1 MTSQLK
7 STNPLTLLLHM
18 GTRSRRDPERACKMS
33 MMDDLAVTG
42 LHGGGGGGGDA
53 GGDGG
58 AVVLVVVVVLLLL
71 LPGRAGW
78 CCCCCSPKAPILVA
92 ILPQLQVRFDS
103 PSR

>member
-1 MTSQLK
+1 MTSQLR
-7 STNPLTLLLHM
+7 STNPPTLVLRM
-18 GTRSRRDPERACKMS
+18 RAPVQTRSGARMQNS
-33 MMDDLAVTG
+33 MMGDLAVTG
-42 LHGGGGGGGDA
+42 LHGGGGGGDA

-58 AVVLVVVVVLLLL
+58 AVVVVVVLLL